1 MSDKI
6 NIAIMGFGHIGRY
19 LYENTLNSDIF
30 NVKIISDIGN
40 IDSLNYLLNNNLR
53 NKNSLKLDITRDTQ
67 LYIFAYSINILRVM
81 SGMAGL
87 AYSN

>member
-40 IDSLNYLLNNNLR
+40 IDSLN
-53 NKNSLKLDITRDTQ
+53 
-67 LYIFAYSINILRVM
+67 
-81 SGMAGL
+81 
-87 AYSN
+87 

>member
-53 NKNSLKLDITRDTQ
+53 NKNIGVDVEDDFFVFNNNKTK
-67 LYIFAYSINILRVM
+67 FINSVLPGEI
-81 SGMAGL
+81 
-87 AYSN
+87 N

>member
-1 MSDKI
+1 MSHKI
-6 NIAIMGFGHIGRY
+6 NIAKMGFGHIGRY

-53 NKNSLKLDITRDTQ
+53 NKNIGVDVENDFF
-67 LYIFAYSINILRVM
+67 IFNNS
-81 SGMAGL
+81 
-87 AYSN
+87 